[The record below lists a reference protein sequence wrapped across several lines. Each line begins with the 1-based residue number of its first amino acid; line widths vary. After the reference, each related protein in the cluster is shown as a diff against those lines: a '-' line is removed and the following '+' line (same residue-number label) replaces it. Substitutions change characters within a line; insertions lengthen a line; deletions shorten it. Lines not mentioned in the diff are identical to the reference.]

1 MKTLKT
7 ASMILLSGFAALAL
21 VACGDSSS
29 SNDPVGPGLSSQ
41 TPGSSNSGGN
51 GGNEGGSQGGEG
63 GSSQSGGSTTPTPSG
78 YLYGTY
84 PASTSTDLGPNYNSA
99 VPTTATPRYALTDAD
114 FAPGSG
120 NGAVPET
127 GDCGSETGDISP
139 ANGCMRYIGRVYN
152 NTANGTVDYNWPGI
166 VTMARFKGTSV
177 TVKFRIEDSMDGNMW
192 LDAYIDGKKVV
203 RYPVS
208 SPATESATDG
218 QTVIYNHGSLRLW
231 KDSVEYLLARNLDDG
246 EHDLVL
252 AKRSESNFAA
262 VHFAGLKLDAGKGL
276 SRIPTA
282 RSERRIEVIGDSY
295 SVGYGDEYPT
305 ANLVNETRP
314 YVQASSGGACS
325 DEQFHAYTNSGAAY
339 AHALASVLGAEVHLN
354 AYSGLGMERNYNG
367 NTAYNSFPGYYGR
380 VLQHDETVKYDPNVW
395 HPQLMVIMLG
405 TNDYSML
412 LNGGEI
418 YADDAALN
426 AAYRASYHAFLHKQR
441 ELHPG
446 IKFIVGGTPLDINVA
461 GNKQMDQ
468 AQLVIDEERAAGNN
482 DVVFFKFANLSGYG
496 CAWHPGWKLQKDWA
510 RQIANVVLN
519 DSEGI
524 LNLNWSAT
532 NAERLPWA
540 GAEHYWYGDDNVLA
554 LN

>member
-1 MKTLKT
+1 MRTFISSTLRAPAT
-7 ASMILLSGFAALAL
+7 AILFASALLLAAVGCSDDSGS
-21 VACGDSSS
+21 GP
-29 SNDPVGPGLSSQ
+29 SNSDPGLSSDS
-41 TPGSSNSGGN
+41 GNSQGG
-51 GGNEGGSQGGEG
+51 GGGEG
-63 GSSQSGGSTTPTPSG
+63 GSSQSG
-78 YLYGTY
+78 
-84 PASTSTDLGPNYNSA
+84 ASQGGISSVDVGPDYNKD
-99 VPTTATPRYALTDAD
+99 VPTTGTPRYALTDAD

-120 NGAVPET
+120 NGGVAET
-127 GDCGSETGDISP
+127 GECGSETGDISP

-152 NTANGTVDYNWPGI
+152 NTTDGTVDYNWPGI
-166 VTMARFKGTSV
+166 VTMANFKGTSV
-177 TVKFRIEDSMDGNMW
+177 AVKFQTEASMDGNMW
-192 LDAYIDGKKVV
+192 FDAYVDGKKVV

-208 SPATESATDG
+208 SPAVSGAATDG

-231 KDSVEYLLARNLDDG
+231 KDSTEYLLAHNLQDG
-246 EHDLVL
+246 EHELILV
-252 AKRSESNFAA
+252 KRSESNFAA

-276 SRIPTA
+276 ARIPTA

-305 ANLVNETRP
+305 AQYVDDTKP
-314 YVQASSGGACS
+314 YVQGTAGGACS

-339 AHALASVLGAEVHLN
+339 AHALASVFGAEVHLN

-367 NTAYNSFPGYYGR
+367 NTSYESYPGYYGR

-405 TNDYSML
+405 TNDFSMR
-412 LNGGEI
+412 LNAGEI
-418 YADDAALN
+418 YADTNALF

-461 GNKQMDQ
+461 GNMQINQ

-482 DVVFFKFANLSGYG
+482 DVVFFRFANLTGYG

-510 RQIANVVLN
+510 RQIANLVLD
-519 DSEGI
+519 DSDGI
-524 LNLNWSAT
+524 LQLNWTAT
-532 NAERLPWA
+532 NPERLPWN
-540 GAEHYWYGDDNVLA
+540 GAEHNWFGDDNTLP
-554 LN
+554 L